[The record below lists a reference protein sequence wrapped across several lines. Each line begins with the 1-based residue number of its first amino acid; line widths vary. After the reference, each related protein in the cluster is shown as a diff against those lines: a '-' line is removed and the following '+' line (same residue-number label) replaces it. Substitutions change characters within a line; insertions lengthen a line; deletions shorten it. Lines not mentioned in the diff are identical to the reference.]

1 MEDVGMEIILETQC
15 ILKQKGYLRQ
25 CRIPVPWR
33 SLAHY
38 CMPVIDILYCHLKN
52 ILLLVLCTTVEVNVV
67 RLCTC
72 SILMKKL
79 I

>member
-1 MEDVGMEIILETQC
+1 MEDVGMEILLKSQC
-15 ILKQKGYLRQ
+15 ILEQKGYLGQ

-33 SLAHY
+33 SLGTLLHASYRHS
-38 CMPVIDILYCHLKN
+38 MLSFKN
-52 ILLLVLCTTVEVNVV
+52 ILLLVSCTTVVVTVV

-72 SILMKKL
+72 SILMKKF